1 MRPSLSNSK
10 GAKNTNKGVY
20 IRNSYVKVTCYT
32 ENACISNIC
41 SMGTCIR
48 YIDIEGICIKTSY
61 IGNKN
66 QIF

>member
-20 IRNSYVKVTCYT
+20 IGNFYDKVTCYT
-32 ENACISNIC
+32 KSTCISNIC
-41 SMGTCIR
+41 SMGTYIR
-48 YIDIEGICIKTSY
+48 YIDIEDTCIKTSY

-66 QIF
+66 QTS